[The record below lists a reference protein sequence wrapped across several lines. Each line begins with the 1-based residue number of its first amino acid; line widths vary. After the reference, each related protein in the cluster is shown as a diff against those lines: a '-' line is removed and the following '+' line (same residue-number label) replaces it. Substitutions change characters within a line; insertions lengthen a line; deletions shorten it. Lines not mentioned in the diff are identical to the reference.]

1 MIQTPQC
8 FKSEVILE
16 AYNKIKLDGFTDD
29 ASVVQQ
35 TGVSIFLTEGEK
47 ENIKITFPEDLKI
60 ANCLI

>member
-35 TGVSIFLTEGEK
+35 SGLVFS
-47 ENIKITFPEDLKI
+47 
-60 ANCLI
+60 

>member
-29 ASVVQQ
+29 ASIVQQ